1 MNFLIH
7 AISPFL
13 GITDNH
19 FGFKAGHSTD
29 QCTLLLK
36 QTASYFVTHGS
47 SVHAVLLDASKA
59 FDRVLHMKLFEKL
72 IQRKVPMCFVRLL
85 KHWYK
90 EQTMQIKWG
99 KHFSEPFHVS
109 NRVRQGGVLSPYL
122 FAVYL
127 DDLSN
132 ELNNIKAGCYIGE
145 VLLNHLMFADDI
157 CVFCPSARW
166 LQRILDVCQA
176 YAESHGIILNCNK
189 TVCMTFEAKSAKST
203 ATPVL
208 KLGGQYG
215 NSVDQYKCLGI
226 LLDIELSDDKD
237 YQRQLRYQYY
247 AANKLRA
254 SFSRSNAVKNVLFRS
269 FCTPMY
275 AFQLWCNFRKC
286 MQLWCNFR
294 KCMQI
299 SACRDCGWHIILV
312 AELYTTCPG
321 ERVLVA
327 TKFIVT
333 FLPLRLCYV
342 NTSTCFSKDAENLTT
357 YGYVL

>member
-1 MNFLIH
+1 MNFSLFYWLI
-7 AISPFL
+7 ISLQDLSPT
-13 GITDNH
+13 G
-19 FGFKAGHSTD
+19 
-29 QCTLLLK
+29 TL
-36 QTASYFVTHGS
+36 
-47 SVHAVLLDASKA
+47 
-59 FDRVLHMKLFEKL
+59 
-72 IQRKVPMCFVRLL
+72 VRLL

-90 EQTMQIKWG
+90 EQKMQIKWG
-99 KHFSEPFHVS
+99 KHFTEPFHVS
-109 NRVRQGGVLSPYL
+109 NGVRQGGVLSTWL

-286 MQLWCNFR
+286 MQ
-294 KCMQI
+294 I

-357 YGYVL
+357 YGYVLWFSPIVCTRHYSLNTVIAFYSVIEWSNFAVSVWSMACQATTLSHFTWTRPS